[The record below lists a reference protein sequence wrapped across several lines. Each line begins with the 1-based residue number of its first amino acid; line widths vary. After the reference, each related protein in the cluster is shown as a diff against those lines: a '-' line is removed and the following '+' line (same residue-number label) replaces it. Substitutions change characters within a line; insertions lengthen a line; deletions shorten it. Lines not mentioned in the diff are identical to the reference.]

1 MRRLIDKPSHD
12 LQHVIFSGN
21 TDIFQMVVY
30 SSLQSWI
37 KRIAQLA
44 LILTRDIS
52 CFLGTYF
59 LPRGSIE
66 ASTLGVRGEGKIL
79 TVIRLI
85 NVHNKNVVPPQGTY
99 VRAQLDTYIQ
109 RSGCL

>member
-44 LILTRDIS
+44 LILTRGIS
-52 CFLGTYF
+52 LGTYF

-79 TVIRLI
+79 TVIRLT